1 MTYGARQTARQA
13 RIRRKIVLE
22 QNENKC
28 YRLRGR
34 KSPWTSLAPRGGP
47 RFAALICAF
56 DDGEM
61 GMAGSVNKVI
71 LVGNL
76 GRDPE
81 VKRLNSGDPVVNLSV
96 ATSEN
101 WRDKAS
107 GERKERTEWHRV
119 VIYNENLAK
128 VAEQYL
134 RKGSKVYLE
143 GQLQTRKYTDQQGNE
158 KYSTEV
164 VLTRFRGE
172 LVLLDRP
179 EGGERTERVPAMAD
193 AGRDRSFQRDELD
206 DEIPF

>member
-1 MTYGARQTARQA
+1 
-13 RIRRKIVLE
+13 
-22 QNENKC
+22 
-28 YRLRGR
+28 
-34 KSPWTSLAPRGGP
+34 
-47 RFAALICAF
+47 
-56 DDGEM
+56 
-61 GMAGSVNKVI
+61 MAGSVNKVI

-96 ATSEN
+96 ATSET

-107 GERKERTEWHRV
+107 GDRKERTEWHRV

-134 RKGSKVYLE
+134 RKGSRVFVE
-143 GQLQTRKYTDQQGNE
+143 GQLQTRKYNDKDGAERYT
-158 KYSTEV
+158 TEV

-172 LVLLDRP
+172 LVLLDRAD
-179 EGGERTERVPAMAD
+179 GDRSERPAPAMAG
-193 AGRDRSFQRDELD
+193 AGESRSFQRDDLD